1 VSAAVR
7 PAPEQQ
13 QFSPG
18 IALAGWAAAFACMLV
33 GDFVIL
39 AATGHAGD
47 TTDQLPLWLIAVLE
61 IPLWIGLVGATVV
74 ISRRWG
80 TNDLKRDYG
89 LSARWTDAAIG
100 LPLGALCQLV
110 LVPIV
115 YMPLRPFIDTSKVS
129 DVARSLT
136 DRATGLGVVLLFLVV
151 VVGAPIV
158 EELFYRG
165 LLMRS
170 LQARWND
177 GLALVATAI
186 LFGAAH
192 FEPLQFPALAVFGLV
207 LGYCAQRTGRLGMS
221 MFTHAGFN
229 LVTVIVLVTR

>member
-1 VSAAVR
+1 VR
-7 PAPEQQ
+7 PAPQQ
-13 QFSPG
+13 QEFSVG
-18 IALAGWAAAFACMLV
+18 LAFGGWLAAFFCMLI
-33 GDFVIL
+33 GDVVIL
-39 AATGHAGD
+39 AATGHTGD
-47 TTDQLPLWLIAVLE
+47 STDQLPLWLIAVLE
-61 IPLWIGLVGATVV
+61 IPLWVGLVGATVV

-80 TNDLKRDYG
+80 TNDLRRDYG
-89 LSARWTDAAIG
+89 FSARWSDAAIG

-110 LVPIV
+110 LVPLV
-115 YMPLRPFIDTSKVS
+115 YLPLKPFVDTSKVS
-129 DVARSLT
+129 DAAKNLT
-136 DRATGLGVVLLFLVV
+136 DRATGIGVVLLFLIV

-170 LQARWND
+170 IQARWND

-221 MFTHAGFN
+221 IFAHAGFN
-229 LVTVIVLVTR
+229 LVTVIALATR